1 MDLTGLI
8 DLHIHTAPDVRP
20 RSVDDIEAARQ
31 AADAGMRGILIKSH
45 VTCTADRATIA
56 EKVIGGRIRVY
67 GGLALD
73 EEVGGLNPAAV
84 QAAITLG
91 AVEIWMPTFSA
102 RGSGERGI
110 TIWDNQL
117 RILPAVEEVLRLI
130 ADNKVILGTGHLSV
144 PEIVALVDAARAAGV
159 AKILVT
165 HPDSRIVRMP
175 VEVQQ
180 QLAALGAFFERCFV
194 GTREAN
200 GLTVHDVAG
209 IIRQV
214 GVESTVLSTDF
225 GQANNPPPVKGFQEY
240 IDGLLAEG
248 FTEAELRWMAGENPA
263 ELLS

>member
-31 AADAGMRGILIKSH
+31 AAEAGMAGILIKSH
-45 VTCTADRATIA
+45 VTCTADRAAIA
-56 EKVIGGRIRVY
+56 EKVVGGRIRVY

-73 EEVGGLNPAAV
+73 EEVGGLNPTAV

-102 RGSGERGI
+102 RGPGERGLA
-110 TIWDNQL
+110 IWDERL
-117 RILPAVEEVLRLI
+117 RLLPAVESILRLI
-130 ADNKVILGTGHLSV
+130 ADNRVILGTGHLSV
-144 PEIVALVDAARAAGV
+144 PEIVTLVEAARVAGV
-159 AKILVT
+159 TKILVT

-175 VEVQQ
+175 VETQRE
-180 QLAALGAFFERCFV
+180 LAALGAMFERCFV
-194 GTREAN
+194 GTKEAS
-200 GLTVHDVAG
+200 GLSVHDVAG

-214 GVESTVLSTDF
+214 GVESTLLSTDF
-225 GQANNPPPVKGFQEY
+225 GQASNPPPVQGFQEY
-240 IDGLLAEG
+240 LDGLQAEG
-248 FTEAELRWMAGENPA
+248 FSEAELRRMAADNPA